1 MLLLLGA
8 LSACNEVEEAPSNSE
23 TPETTTAAQTTTAA
37 TTTGTK
43 RDPMDKY
50 YNATFMSFN
59 IRLDTTSDS
68 GMNQWSN
75 RKDAVCNFILDSG
88 ANVVCM
94 QEVKVGQ
101 KDYISQKIE
110 SKYGFIWYG
119 RDNNEGTKGEGLA
132 IAYDKSVWNLLE
144 QSFFFLSETPDV
156 ASLGWGAAHNR
167 ICVVASLE
175 NKDTGDQIDIYNV
188 HLDHVSL
195 LARENGIKLVVSR
208 MEESVNP
215 VYLCGDFNCT
225 SADQAYAAAAE
236 VLTDCQQAAPVTE
249 TGATYHNWGNIS
261 DTDLSRAID
270 FCFVS
275 NKVIVPMEFKICR
288 DKWGDDNSNFISD
301 HYPIKVN
308 LKIRKSN
315 LD

>member
-8 LSACNEVEEAPSNSE
+8 LSACNEVEEAPSDSE

-37 TTTGTK
+37 TTTETK

-75 RKDAVCNFILDSG
+75 RKDAVCSFILNSG
-88 ANVVCM
+88 ASVVCM

-101 KDYISQKIE
+101 RNYISQNIAD
-110 SKYGFIWYG
+110 KYDLIWYG
-119 RDNNEGTKGEGLA
+119 RDNDEGSKGEGLA
-132 IAYDKSVWNLLE
+132 IAYDKSVWILLE
-144 QSFFFLSETPDV
+144 QKFFFLSETPDK

-167 ICVVASLE
+167 ICVVASLQKKGTE
-175 NKDTGDQIDIYNV
+175 DKIDVYNV
-188 HLDHVSL
+188 HLDHVSE
-195 LARENGIKLVVSR
+195 LARENGIKLVLSK
-208 MEESVNP
+208 MDESVNP

-225 SADQAYAAAAE
+225 SADQAYKAAAD

-249 TGATYHNWGNIS
+249 SGATYHNWGNIT
-261 DTDLSRAID
+261 DNDLSKAID

-275 NKVIVPMEFKICR
+275 NKRIMPVKFEICR
-288 DKWGDDNSNFISD
+288 DKWGDGNTYFISD
-301 HYPIKVN
+301 HYPLKVSLN
-308 LKIRKSN
+308 IRKTT
-315 LD
+315 L